1 VEINLEVAVGMM
13 EIYDPKI
20 DCVTSGQE
28 AVDLI
33 KKEEVLND
41 AIFMDHMMP
50 GMDGIEAV
58 RIIRNEIN
66 TDYARTIPIIALTA
80 NAIIG
85 NEEMFL
91 EHGFQ
96 ALLPKPIEM
105 KKLDAILKEF
115 VKNRVKGIK
124 PK

>member
-1 VEINLEVAVGMM
+1 
-13 EIYDPKI
+13 
-20 DCVTSGQE
+20 
-28 AVDLI
+28 
-33 KKEEVLND
+33 
-41 AIFMDHMMP
+41 MP

-58 RIIRNEIN
+58 KIIRNEID

-96 ALLPKPIEM
+96 ALLPKPIEII
-105 KKLDAILKEF
+105 KLDAVLTKW
-115 VKNRVKGIK
+115 VKTGRQ
-124 PK
+124 